1 MSTTLNGIGVGQDA
15 VVAEVLQVLPIVDL
29 PKWSLS
35 SLDAEAESDILN
47 SAVRQVEQELKSN
60 AKNSSGETS
69 EIFEALAE
77 LLTDSALMGPAAVQ
91 LELGWSAA
99 AAYGI
104 AVNEFCE
111 IFSDDPE
118 FQERAQ
124 DLQDLSRRVQAAIAG
139 VNLDLELPSTGNLIL
154 VGQDFSPSD
163 TAKFGSNI
171 VGVITV
177 LGGPTSH
184 TSIICRSRGIP
195 ALVGAGLAG
204 NLVSG
209 SQVLLDPLGNRA
221 VVDGRIE
228 DATPALS
235 FTAVRDLPRIEV
247 RANIGSVADSKQAKV
262 TSANGVGLL
271 RTELLYLSRK
281 SVPPLE
287 EQISDYAEI
296 FHEAPRGPLTVRT
309 LDPEGDK
316 RVAFL
321 PLPSSNEIKNY
332 RVLELHREF
341 LELQLQAIA
350 VAGEQTGREIWVMA
364 PQIGSAQEAL
374 DFAALAK
381 KFTFSKV
388 GVMVEQLSLIDEI
401 PKLAGKIDFLSVGT
415 NDLAQNIFGINR
427 MTTSNPELLDPWNPR
442 FVETLGKIATSGK
455 AAKLTLSVCG
465 EVAANP
471 AFAIRLAELG
481 YDSVS
486 VAPTAVASVT
496 NALRS

>member
-29 PKWSLS
+29 PKWSFS
-35 SLDAEAESDILN
+35 SLDAEEESDILDN
-47 SAVRQVEQELKSN
+47 AVRQVEQELKSN

-69 EIFEALAE
+69 EIFEVLAE
-77 LLTDSALMGPAAVQ
+77 LLTDTALMGPAAVQ

-111 IFSDDPE
+111 FLSDDPT

-139 VNLDLELPSTGNLIL
+139 VNLDLELPSTGNYIL

-184 TSIICRSRGIP
+184 TSIICRSLGIP
-195 ALVGAGLAG
+195 ALVGASMAG
-204 NLVSG
+204 SLPSG
-209 SQVLLDPLGNRA
+209 TSVLLDPIGNRA

-228 DATPALS
+228 DATPAPT
-235 FTAVRDLPRIEV
+235 FTAIRDQPKIVV
-247 RANIGSVADSKQAKV
+247 RANIGSVADARLAKA
-262 TSANGVGLL
+262 TTAAGVGLL
-271 RTELLYLSRK
+271 RTELPYLGRK
-281 SVPPLE
+281 SAPSLE
-287 EQISDYAEI
+287 EQISDYAQI
-296 FHEAPRGPLTVRT
+296 FSESPSGPITVRT

-316 RVAFL
+316 QVAFL
-321 PLPSSNEIKNY
+321 AIPPVGEIENY

-341 LELQLQAIA
+341 LELQLQAIS
-350 VAGEQTGREIWVMA
+350 VAGVQAGREIWVMA
-364 PQIGSAQEAL
+364 PQIGSAKEASE
-374 DFAALAK
+374 FAELAK
-381 KFTFSKV
+381 NFAFSKV
-388 GVMVEQLSLIDEI
+388 GVMVELPSLIDEI
-401 PKLAGKIDFLSVGT
+401 PALAGKIDFLSVGT

-427 MTTSNPELLDPWNPR
+427 MTTSNPELLDPWNPE
-442 FVETLGKIATSGK
+442 FLEALSKIADAGR
-455 AAKLTLSVCG
+455 AAKLSLSVCG

-471 AFAIRLAELG
+471 AFAIKLAELG
-481 YDSVS
+481 FDSVS
-486 VAPTAVASVT
+486 VAPSAVASVT
-496 NALRS
+496 EALRS